1 MRRFW
6 KHILAIS
13 VISATLLLISAGTAS
28 AHHATF
34 TVTTSC
40 NGESHWKGKWDLLN
54 SEAHQVMYITSETN
68 VDLHPT
74 TVPNAGSA
82 HDTAV
87 YSDSITSVTASV
99 TVSWPDKF
107 GPLTYELTAYKPEN
121 CEEETT
127 TTTTEPVTTTTVA
140 STTTTTEAPTTTTEA
155 PTTTTEAPTTTTTT
169 EAPTTTTEAPTT
181 TTEPATTTT
190 TEGTTTTTEGTTTTT
205 QPEGTTTTTSTTT
218 APPVSTTTEAPT
230 STTVKPATTTT
241 VVGSTTTVVPT
252 TTAPATVPTT
262 TVPLAPPA
270 SLASTG
276 IHSLPWLG
284 SISAGLL
291 IGGYGLR
298 RRAKVIS

>member
-1 MRRFW
+1 MRRLW

-13 VISATLLLISAGTAS
+13 AILATFLLISAGSAS

-68 VDLHPT
+68 VDLHPV

-87 YSDSITSVTASV
+87 YSDSITSVTATV
-99 TVSWPDKF
+99 VVSWPDKF
-107 GPLTYELTAYKPEN
+107 GPLTYVLTAYKPEN

-155 PTTTTEAPTTTTTT
+155 PTTTTTEAPTTTTTEATTTTTEAPSTTTTT

-181 TTEPATTTT
+181 TTQPVETTTT
-190 TEGTTTTTEGTTTTT
+190 LAPT
-205 QPEGTTTTTSTTT
+205 TTT
-218 APPVSTTTEAPT
+218 APPETTTTVGPT
-230 STTVKPATTTT
+230 TTTVKPTTT
-241 VVGSTTTVVPT
+241 VAPTTTVPVIVPT
-252 TTAPATVPTT
+252 TTAPP
-262 TVPLAPPA
+262 APPA

-284 SISAGLL
+284 AISAGLL

-298 RRAKVIS
+298 RRAKMVSLK

>member
-1 MRRFW
+1 MRRLW

-13 VISATLLLISAGTAS
+13 AILATFLLISAGSAS

-54 SEAHQVMYITSETN
+54 SEAHHIMNIDAETN
-68 VDLHPT
+68 VDLHPNP
-74 TVPNAGSA
+74 VPNSGSG

-87 YSDSITSVTASV
+87 YSDSVTSVTASV
-99 TVSWPDKF
+99 TVSWPDNV
-107 GPLTYELTAYKPEN
+107 GPFTYVLTAYKPEN

-155 PTTTTEAPTTTTTT
+155 PTTTTTEAPTTTTTEATTTTTEAPSTTTTT
-169 EAPTTTTEAPTT
+169 EAPTTTTQPVETTTTLAPTT
-181 TTEPATTTT
+181 TTAPPETTTT
-190 TEGTTTTTEGTTTTT
+190 VGPTT
-205 QPEGTTTTTSTTT
+205 
-218 APPVSTTTEAPT
+218 
-230 STTVKPATTTT
+230 TTVKPTTT
-241 VVGSTTTVVPT
+241 V
-252 TTAPATVPTT
+252 APTT
-262 TVPLAPPA
+262 TVPVTVPSTTTPPAPPA

-284 SISAGLL
+284 AISAGLL
-291 IGGYGLR
+291 LGGYGLR

>member
-1 MRRFW
+1 MRRLW

-13 VISATLLLISAGTAS
+13 AISATLLLISAGTAS

-40 NGESHWKGKWDLLN
+40 NGESHWKAKWNLLN

-99 TVSWPDKF
+99 TVSWPDNF

-155 PTTTTEAPTTTTTT
+155 PTTTTTEAPSTTTTT

-181 TTEPATTTT
+181 TTQPVETTTT
-190 TEGTTTTTEGTTTTT
+190 VAST
-205 QPEGTTTTTSTTT
+205 TTT
-218 APPVSTTTEAPT
+218 APPETSTTTETTT
-230 STTVKPATTTT
+230 STTVKPTTTT
-241 VVGSTTTVVPT
+241 TAVGSTTT
-252 TTAPATVPTT
+252 AAPTT
-262 TVPLAPPA
+262 TVPATVPPSTNPPEPPS

-276 IHSLPWLG
+276 IRSLPWLG

-298 RRAKVIS
+298 RRAKTVYARN